1 MTAAAIGQSSTGA
14 PNIVPRLGARI
25 LLLDPTDRVLLLQA
39 HDPVEP
45 FRRWWELPGGGIQPG
60 ESTIDTCRRE
70 LAEETG
76 IHLRDVGPCVWIR
89 ESRFRFRGQHYY
101 RRDWI
106 HVAHLPQQAES
117 LEPTQLTDNEQEI
130 LLDERWWSA
139 KELAAATTQWF
150 LPRRLPE
157 LLPAILAGHYTDH
170 PLELNE

>member
-1 MTAAAIGQSSTGA
+1 MTTAVGDQSIADALETT
-14 PNIVPRLGARI
+14 PRLGARV

-39 HDPVEP
+39 HDPIEP
-45 FRRWWELPGGGIQPG
+45 SRRWWELPGGGLQPG
-60 ESTIDTCRRE
+60 ESTTDACLRE

-89 ESRFRFRGQHYY
+89 ETRFRFRGRRYH

-106 HVAHLPQQAES
+106 HVARLPQQVES
-117 LEPTQLTDNEQEI
+117 LDPTQLTDNEQEI
-130 LLDERWWSA
+130 LLDQRWWSTA
-139 KELAAATTQWF
+139 ELTAAAEWF

-157 LLPAILAGHYTDH
+157 LLPAVLAGYYTDQ